1 METSER
7 QERIWRTL
15 CRILYPFLRRR
26 FRLEAEPLPEKRPAI
41 LVCNHVTDL
50 DPVFLAMASP
60 DHALTYV
67 ASEHILRD
75 RPFLRKQLYRFFSP
89 IARRKATSAVETCRE
104 TIRAVRAGKTVC
116 IFAEG
121 ETTWNGRTAPIQP
134 GTGTLVKAAGVPLV
148 TYCFHGAYFTAPR
161 WGKGFRRGKIT
172 GRVTGIWPAE
182 ELKSRTV
189 QEINDLI
196 REGIREDA
204 FEAQKQER
212 IPSRVSGNRMLDQI
226 ETLLFLCP
234 ECLGIGTLRG
244 RGDLLTCTC
253 GLSMRVDRCMLPV
266 GEAPFPDFAAWDDWQ
281 IRKLG
286 EMARK
291 DRSFRL
297 NDSREDLVLT
307 EIDPEGKVR
316 EIARGSLSMDQDVL
330 RIGEITLPVA
340 GIRDMATLQNR
351 KLAIS
356 TEDHYYELQAPEAM
370 CLRKYLLFRHQI
382 GKDAE
387 EPAEK
392 ET

>member
-1 METSER
+1 M
-7 QERIWRTL
+7 Q
-15 CRILYPFLRRR
+15 
-26 FRLEAEPLPEKRPAI
+26 A
-41 LVCNHVTDL
+41 
-50 DPVFLAMASP
+50 
-60 DHALTYV
+60 
-67 ASEHILRD
+67 
-75 RPFLRKQLYRFFSP
+75 
-89 IARRKATSAVETCRE
+89 
-104 TIRAVRAGKTVC
+104 
-116 IFAEG
+116 
-121 ETTWNGRTAPIQP
+121 
-134 GTGTLVKAAGVPLV
+134 
-148 TYCFHGAYFTAPR
+148 
-161 WGKGFRRGKIT
+161 
-172 GRVTGIWPAE
+172 
-182 ELKSRTV
+182 
-189 QEINDLI
+189 
-196 REGIREDA
+196 
-204 FEAQKQER
+204 
-212 IPSRVSGNRMLDQI
+212 
-226 ETLLFLCP
+226 
-234 ECLGIGTLRG
+234 
-244 RGDLLTCTC
+244 
-253 GLSMRVDRCMLPV
+253 
-266 GEAPFPDFAAWDDWQ
+266 FPDFAAWDDWQ

-316 EIARGSLSMDQDVL
+316 EIARGSLSMDRDVL